1 MCKLCMD
8 MCASVTEHR
17 GWHSR
22 GCAQVSVSG
31 VIACALGPCVY
42 MHTCEHARARTS
54 AECLFTPGVSECAH
68 WDDRH
73 GLVSVCACAHV
84 DVAVGCP
91 VEACGCPRRLQHRQ
105 RGARGAERRVQL
117 CMTRSARPERERAAQ
132 EKLGKPGRSLPQLLR
147 KRSAVLPLSPV
158 LCSSC
163 FPDAVFQ
170 SLMFAPAV
178 NLLFSPLRKYCI
190 STSTSSVYVISHSF
204 STLPS
209 LFSYCLIFLFFL
221 QTVSSTLSSRLIL
234 KFL

>member
-1 MCKLCMD
+1 

-42 MHTCEHARARTS
+42 MYTCEHARARTS

-117 CMTRSARPERERAAQ
+117 CMTRSARPRGSGLPRRSRGS
-132 EKLGKPGRSLPQLLR
+132 LGGHSR
-147 KRSAVLPLSPV
+147 
-158 LCSSC
+158 SSC
-163 FPDAVFQ
+163 A
-170 SLMFAPAV
+170 SGA
-178 NLLFSPLRKYCI
+178 
-190 STSTSSVYVISHSF
+190 HSF
-204 STLPS
+204 PFPLCCVLVAS
-209 LFSYCLIFLFFL
+209 L
-221 QTVSSTLSSRLIL
+221 TLSSSHSCSPRLLICCSAHFVNIVFQL
-234 KFL
+234 PRLLFM